1 MRISRVDKET
11 FEGIIRE
18 YEKRIFNT
26 VYRLVGNYEDAMD
39 ITQTVFLKT
48 YEKLNL
54 YDPAYNFF
62 SWLYRIAVNES
73 INHIKAKKANASID
87 RELVSAR
94 RTPEEQITQHR
105 QADRVQNALDKLN
118 MEYRTVVVLKYFL
131 DLSYQ
136 EISSIVGVPVKTV
149 KSRLYTAREQLKDV
163 LVRRARTT

>member
-1 MRISRVDKET
+1 MRISRVDRET

-26 VYRLVGNYEDAMD
+26 VYRLVGNYEDSMD
-39 ITQTVFLKT
+39 ITQTVFLKA
-48 YEKLNL
+48 YEKMNL
-54 YDPAYNFF
+54 FDPAYNFF

-73 INHIKAKKANASID
+73 INHIKTRKASASID
-87 RELVSAR
+87 RDLVSVR

-105 QADRVQNALDKLN
+105 QADRVQSALGTLN

-136 EISSIVGVPVKTV
+136 EISDIIGIPVKTV
-149 KSRLYTAREQLKDV
+149 KSRLFTARELLKDV
-163 LVRRARTT
+163 LVKGA